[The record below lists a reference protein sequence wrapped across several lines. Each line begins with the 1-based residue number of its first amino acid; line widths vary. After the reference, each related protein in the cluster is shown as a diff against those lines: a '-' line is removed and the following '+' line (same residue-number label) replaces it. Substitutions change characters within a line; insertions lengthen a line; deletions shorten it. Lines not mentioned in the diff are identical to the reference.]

1 MQPAK
6 SSVCPIYIRQHCLI
20 PRDAGESR
28 PSSRAY
34 RPDLRPCFSI
44 ITPHPP
50 LNRYQPF
57 RLMSFLFHGAVCPKP
72 RVYIPLGFAAF
83 HRRDERMV

>member
-6 SSVCPIYIRQHCLI
+6 SGVHPIYIRQHCLI
-20 PRDAGESR
+20 PPLQLTVETYVH
-28 PSSRAY
+28 SSH
-34 RPDLRPCFSI
+34 L
-44 ITPHPP
+44 PHPP